1 MFKVIKNYAECLLEL
16 TNLQR
21 IFYVAPAGVAQLV
34 RCHAA
39 LRGLRSIPGLARAQ
53 ASAGSPFRSGACERQ
68 LLCALTLMFFSLT
81 LPASFSK
88 VSIKNLYKLEGTFQF
103 NQVIF
108 GKKHI

>member
-1 MFKVIKNYAECLLEL
+1 MLSKPSLFLLMMFKVIKNYAERLLEL

-53 ASAGSPFRSGACERQ
+53 ASAGSPFRSGHARGSSYV
-68 LLCALTLMFFSLT
+68 LS
-81 LPASFSK
+81 
-88 VSIKNLYKLEGTFQF
+88 
-103 NQVIF
+103 
-108 GKKHI
+108 H